1 MDEPPIV
8 PRYSTPGHY
17 PSRAPGGAI
26 PASAIPAVATAAAA
40 EPPRPAADGPPGAA
54 RLEGQPFGAERRG
67 LRKRIGSALAG
78 IAAVAAKFAT
88 ALKALLVALPN
99 AKIFL
104 TAGTALISVAAYSLF
119 WGWTFA
125 AGFVVLI
132 LIHEMGHVI
141 ALRREGI
148 KASAPMFVP
157 FMGALI
163 TSKSLGENAL
173 AEARVGLAGPV
184 LGSLA
189 AAAVAVVGELTGNEM
204 LIALAY
210 VGFLVNLFNLLPI
223 VPLDG
228 GRAMAAMAPWMWF
241 VGFGALLVLLF
252 VLPPSPILLIIVL
265 FGGFELYRRWKL
277 RKSGSLA
284 QAAYYRV
291 APHHRLLV
299 GIVYIGLAAGLA
311 FGMSETHILTSA
323 SGHSFGHL

>member
-1 MDEPPIV
+1 MT
-8 PRYSTPGHY
+8 TP
-17 PSRAPGGAI
+17 S
-26 PASAIPAVATAAAA
+26 
-40 EPPRPAADGPPGAA
+40 PRPASGSPGP
-54 RLEGQPFGAERRG
+54 L
-67 LRKRIGSALAG
+67 
-78 IAAVAAKFAT
+78 
-88 ALKALLVALPN
+88 
-99 AKIFL
+99 
-104 TAGTALISVAAYSLF
+104 
-119 WGWTFA
+119 
-125 AGFVVLI
+125 
-132 LIHEMGHVI
+132 
-141 ALRREGI
+141 
-148 KASAPMFVP
+148 
-157 FMGALI
+157 
-163 TSKSLGENAL
+163 
-173 AEARVGLAGPV
+173 

-189 AAAVAVVGELTGNEM
+189 AAAVAVVGELTGSEM

-291 APHHRLLV
+291 APRHRLLV

-323 SGHSFGHL
+323 SGHSFGRL